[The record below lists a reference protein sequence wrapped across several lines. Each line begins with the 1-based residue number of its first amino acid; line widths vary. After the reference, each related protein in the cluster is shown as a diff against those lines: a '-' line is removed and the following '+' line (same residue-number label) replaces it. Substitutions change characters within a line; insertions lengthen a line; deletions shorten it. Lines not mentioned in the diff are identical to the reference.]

1 MKERV
6 CFVHRVW
13 HALACQSFLPFNV
26 DVAHFLSCDAF
37 LIQDNVLG
45 VPDDHTQ
52 VVSERSTF

>member
-1 MKERV
+1 M
-6 CFVHRVW
+6 
-13 HALACQSFLPFNV
+13 LPSPFDI

-37 LIQDNVLG
+37 LVQDNVLG